1 MGFYMPE
8 DSMAK
13 YKPSNEDQ
21 MVMLPISL
29 QDQLVP
35 GTLEHTIHR
44 LVEENI
50 DLSVFDQRYNNDVTG
65 AAAIHPKILLK
76 VILLGYAK
84 GMISS
89 RQIERACHENILFIA
104 LSYGYA
110 PDHSTIAAF
119 VSSMQNEIASL
130 FSDILTVCD
139 ELDLL
144 GGTHFALDGVKLS
157 ANVSKE
163 WSGTLAELKHKRD
176 KLQEKLKRVMEEHA
190 QADQHPHV
198 EIERQQKRERRFQV
212 QVERLNEFLKDREP
226 KLGSDGKEI
235 QSNAVDNE
243 SVKMPSSHGVVQGYN
258 AQALVD
264 SKHQVILAAE
274 AFASQDHE
282 NLQPMLEHGKKN
294 ALAIGKD
301 ETYFQGKPLT
311 ADPNYHSLHSLT
323 VCRDEQLDAYIPDI
337 QYRTRDP
344 RFVDQERFKDG
355 VHGRQ
360 RPNAKPRLFTTADF
374 SFDPDKQVYRC
385 PNGKELRCH
394 ARNQLNRFRTYDVYH
409 ARPKDCASCL
419 LRERCLSKPTSS
431 RRYLSVPVDR
441 QSPNLIDEMKAKIDS
456 EDGKRIYARRLGIVE
471 PVFANIC
478 VHKRMHRFTL
488 RSKRK
493 VDVQWRLFALV
504 HNIGKIH
511 TFGILI

>member
-1 MGFYMPE
+1 
-8 DSMAK
+8 MAK

-35 GTLEHTIHR
+35 GTLEHTINR
-44 LVEENI
+44 LVDENI
-50 DLSVFDQRYNNDVTG
+50 DLSVFDERYKNDVTG

-76 VILLGYAK
+76 VILLAYAK

-104 LSYGYA
+104 LSYNHA

-119 VSSMQNEIASL
+119 VSSMQKEIASI

-144 GGTHFALDGVKLS
+144 GGTHFSLDGVKLS
-157 ANVSKE
+157 ANVSKA
-163 WSGTLAELKHKRD
+163 WSGTLDELKHKRD

-190 QADQHPHV
+190 QADQHPQV
-198 EIERQQKRERRFQV
+198 EIERQKKRERRFQL

-226 KLGSDGKEI
+226 KHGSEGKEI
-235 QSNAVDNE
+235 QSNVMDNE

-274 AFASQDHE
+274 AFSSQDHE
-282 NLQPMLEHGKKN
+282 NLKPMLQGAKKN
-294 ALAIGKD
+294 VAAIGKD
-301 ETYFQGKPLT
+301 ETYFQGKQLT
-311 ADPNYHSLHSLT
+311 ADSNYHSYGVLV
-323 VCRDEQLDAYIPDI
+323 VCKDEKIDAYIPDI
-337 QYRTRDP
+337 QFRKRDP
-344 RFVDQERFKDG
+344 RFADQERFQEG

-360 RPNAKPRLFTTADF
+360 RPDAKPGLFTTTDF
-374 SFDPDKQVYRC
+374 SFDPHKQVYLC
-385 PNGKELRCH
+385 PQGKALTCH
-394 ARNQLNRFRTYDVYH
+394 ARNQVNRYRTYDIYH
-409 ARPKDCASCL
+409 ARPQDCATCPVKT
-419 LRERCLSKPTSS
+419 RCLSKSTTS
-431 RRYLSVPVDR
+431 RRYLSVPVVS
-441 QSPNLIDEMKAKIDS
+441 QPPNLIDEMKAKIDS
-456 EDGKRIYARRLGIVE
+456 EEGKRIYARRLGVVE

-478 VHKRMHRFTL
+478 VQKRMHRFTL
-488 RSKRK
+488 RSKLK

-511 TFGILI
+511 TFGTLI

>member
-1 MGFYMPE
+1 
-8 DSMAK
+8 MAK

-35 GTLEHTIHR
+35 GTLEHTINR
-44 LVEENI
+44 LVDENI
-50 DLSVFDQRYNNDVTG
+50 DLSVFDERYKNDVTG

-76 VILLGYAK
+76 VILLAYAK

-104 LSYGYA
+104 LSYNHA

-119 VSSMQNEIASL
+119 VSSMQKEIASI

-144 GGTHFALDGVKLS
+144 GGTHFSLDGVKLS
-157 ANVSKE
+157 ANVSKA
-163 WSGTLAELKHKRD
+163 WSGTLDELKHKRD

-190 QADQHPHV
+190 QADKHPQV
-198 EIERQQKRERRFQV
+198 EIERQKKRERRFQL

-226 KLGSDGKEI
+226 KHGSEGKEI
-235 QSNAVDNE
+235 QSNVMDNE

-274 AFASQDHE
+274 AFSSQDHE
-282 NLQPMLEHGKKN
+282 NLKPMLQGAKKN
-294 ALAIGKD
+294 VAAIGKD
-301 ETYFQGKPLT
+301 ETYFQGKQLT
-311 ADPNYHSLHSLT
+311 ADSNYHSYGVLV
-323 VCRDEQLDAYIPDI
+323 VCKDEKIDAYIPDI
-337 QYRTRDP
+337 QFRKRDP
-344 RFVDQERFKDG
+344 RFADQERFQEG

-360 RPNAKPRLFTTADF
+360 RPDAKPGLFTTTDF
-374 SFDPDKQVYRC
+374 SFDPHKQVYLC
-385 PNGKELRCH
+385 PQGKALTCH
-394 ARNQLNRFRTYDVYH
+394 ARNQVNRYRTYDIYH
-409 ARPKDCASCL
+409 ARPQDCATCPVKT
-419 LRERCLSKPTSS
+419 RCLSKSTTS
-431 RRYLSVPVDR
+431 RRYLSVPVVS
-441 QSPNLIDEMKAKIDS
+441 QPPNLIDEMKAKIDS
-456 EDGKRIYARRLGIVE
+456 EEGKRIYARRLGVVE

-478 VHKRMHRFTL
+478 VQKRMHRFTL
-488 RSKRK
+488 RSKLK

-511 TFGILI
+511 TFGTLI